1 MHLFVRALAQAVL
14 VFAAVG
20 CGFVP
25 EPSLTP
31 AERVIRDLTAAEQR
45 WASLGI
51 DSYRFTMAY
60 HCFCP
65 FREPIEVS
73 VERGSVTSI
82 RTVDGRAA
90 PLDEVNWWPTT
101 IPAALRTVRDNL
113 DAHEIDA
120 SFDSATG
127 VPTNV
132 RVDVDFNTA
141 DEEFSFEI
149 TQFEVIEPS
158 G

>member
-1 MHLFVRALAQAVL
+1 
-14 VFAAVG
+14 
-20 CGFVP
+20 
-25 EPSLTP
+25 
-31 AERVIRDLTAAEQR
+31 
-45 WASLGI
+45 
-51 DSYRFTMAY
+51 MAY

-82 RTVDGRAA
+82 RTADGRAA